1 MIDEY
6 EHRYDDIINLPHHV
20 SAKHPRMSA
29 ADRAAQFSAFAA
41 LTGYGDEVKET
52 ARLTDVQSDLD
63 EEMKA
68 ELNRKLQFLAEHSDD
83 RPNVCSNVAI
93 TYFMPD
99 EKKSG
104 GKYVTVTG
112 SVKRVDEYRRAV
124 IMADKTTVPIDRIT
138 GIDGDIF
145 DNVGNV

>member
-1 MIDEY
+1 MTHDY

-20 SAKHPRMSA
+20 SAKHPQMSA

-68 ELNRKLQFLAEHSDD
+68 ELNRKLRILVEHSAGC
-83 RPNVCSNVAI
+83 PNVAI
-93 TYFMPD
+93 TYFVPD

-104 GKYVTVTG
+104 GEYITVTG
-112 SVKRVDEYRRAV
+112 SVKRVDEYRRTV

-145 DNVGNV
+145 DEAGNV

>member
-20 SAKHPRMSA
+20 SAKHPRMSV

-41 LTGYGDEVKET
+41 LTVYGDEVKET
-52 ARLTDVQSDLD
+52 ARLTDMQTDID
-63 EEMKA
+63 EEVKA
-68 ELNRKLQFLAEHSDD
+68 ELNRKLQILAEHSAGN
-83 RPNVCSNVAI
+83 PSVAI
-93 TYFMPD
+93 TYFLPD

-104 GKYVTVTG
+104 GEYVTVTG

-124 IMADKTTVPIDRIT
+124 IMADKTAVPIDRIT
-138 GIDGDIF
+138 EIDGDIF

>member
-1 MIDEY
+1 MTHDY

-20 SAKHPRMSA
+20 SAKHPRMSV

-52 ARLTDVQSDLD
+52 ARLTDVQADLD
-63 EEMKA
+63 EEVKA
-68 ELNRKLQFLAEHSDD
+68 ELNRKLRFLAEHSTDN
-83 RPNVCSNVAI
+83 PNVAI
-93 TYFMPD
+93 TYFLPD

-104 GKYVTVTG
+104 GEYITVTG
-112 SVKRVDEYRRAV
+112 NVKRVDEYRRAV
-124 IMADKTTVPIDRIT
+124 IMADKTAVPIDRIT

-145 DNVGNV
+145 DEAGNV